1 LYKID
6 CNQAERPYDLK
17 ELVRMFLPP
26 SEYQVLEEGTEWEV
40 LPEDTLIRLPDG
52 IIEKDDCKRWLWQE
66 LSRHTGKTPEWGILT
81 GVRPVKLFGEL
92 VHRTGSPE
100 GAAETLKERYY
111 LDPEKIRLL
120 AETWQVQQET
130 MGEGDPRKVAVYIG
144 IPFCPTRCLYCSFT
158 SNQGKPEAIAR
169 YLEALKKEIAFA
181 GAETRRCGL
190 IVESV
195 YMGGGTP
202 TTLTAEQLADLLA
215 HTRASFDLSQCREF
229 TVESGRPDTITEEK
243 LQAILDSGAERISIN
258 PQTMKQET
266 LDRIGRNHTPEEIR
280 QAFQMAKNVAMP
292 VVNADLIAGLPG
304 EEPEDFVNSLQE
316 MLDLRPAN
324 ITVHTLAVKRAS
336 RLIEQEKDYNYHQG
350 NKVKRMLEAGSR
362 MLAEA
367 GYRPYYLYR
376 QKQMTGNFE
385 NVGYALPGTEN
396 LYNMKIMEENQ
407 TIIALGAGGISKV
420 WYPAENR
427 LERVPNVS
435 NYEIYIER
443 LEEMMD
449 RKRKGIFADAAGTAP
464 AATTEAKAANAAEE
478 ES

>member
-1 LYKID
+1 MYKID
-6 CNQAERPYDLK
+6 ANRAERPYDLK

-26 SEYQVLEEGTEWEV
+26 SEYQVREEGEDWEV
-40 LPEDTLIRLPDG
+40 APEDILITLPDTV
-52 IIEKDDCKRWLWQE
+52 IQKDDCKRWIWNE
-66 LSRHTGKTPEWGILT
+66 LAKYTGKEPDWGILT

-92 VHRTGSPE
+92 VQKTGTPQKAE
-100 GAAETLKERYY
+100 AALREQYY
-111 LDPEKIRLL
+111 LKPEKIRLL
-120 AETWQVQQET
+120 KETWQVQQET
-130 MGEGDPRKVAVYIG
+130 MGDADPRKVAIYIG

-181 GAETRRCGL
+181 GEETSRCGL

-195 YMGGGTP
+195 YIGGGTP
-202 TTLTAEQLADLLA
+202 TTLTAEQLTELLE
-215 HTRASFDLSQCREF
+215 HTKASFDLSQCREF

-243 LQAILDSGAERISIN
+243 LSAILQSGAERISIN

-266 LDRIGRNHTPEEIR
+266 LDRIGRYHTPEEIR
-280 QAFQMAKNVAMP
+280 EAFRMADRVQMP
-292 VVNADLIAGLPG
+292 IVNADLIAGLPG
-304 EEPEDFVNSLQE
+304 EEPEDFVNSLKE
-316 MLDLRPAN
+316 IIELKPEN

-336 RLIEQEKDYNYHQG
+336 RLIEQEKDYSYHQG
-350 NKVKRMLEAGSR
+350 NKVKVMLDAGSR

-385 NVGYALPGTEN
+385 NVGYALPGKEN

-449 RKRKGIFADAAGTAP
+449 RKRKGIFADAAGTA
-464 AATTEAKAANAAEE
+464 AKITEEEKAAIAAEE
-478 ES
+478 E